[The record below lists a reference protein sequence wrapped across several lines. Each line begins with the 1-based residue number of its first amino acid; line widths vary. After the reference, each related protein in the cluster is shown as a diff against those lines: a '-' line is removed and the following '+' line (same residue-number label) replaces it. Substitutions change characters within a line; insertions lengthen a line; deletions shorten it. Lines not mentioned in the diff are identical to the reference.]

1 MICGVSRHSLT
12 ASVIELM
19 DSSQILPLISR
30 WAHVG
35 TAILLIGGTAF
46 FRLAVIPA
54 LQGDNAELLGRIR
67 QNWKKFVH
75 FGVLVFLASGIY
87 NFLQAIPQHKGDG
100 LYHAL
105 VGVKMLLAMFV
116 FFLASVLV
124 GSKPSSQKFRDN
136 AKKWT
141 GVMLMVATVIV
152 GISGFLKIR
161 GIPDGL
167 PAASASESIE

>member
-1 MICGVSRHSLT
+1 
-12 ASVIELM
+12 M
-19 DSSQILPLISR
+19 DSELILPLISR

-35 TAILLIGGTAF
+35 IAILLVGGSAF

-54 LQGDNAELLGRIR
+54 LQGDNTELLSRIR

-75 FGVLVFLASGIY
+75 MGILIFLVSGFY
-87 NFLQAIPQHKGDG
+87 NFFMMMPDHKGDG

-105 VGVKMLLAMFV
+105 VGVKILLAFFI

-124 GSKPSSQKFRDN
+124 GSKPSSQKYRDS

-141 GVMLMVATVIV
+141 GIMLLVAAVIV
-152 GISGFLKIR
+152 GISGFLKVR
-161 GIPDGL
+161 GIPT
-167 PAASASESIE
+167 AAAEVTVTDEPVELAEAVE